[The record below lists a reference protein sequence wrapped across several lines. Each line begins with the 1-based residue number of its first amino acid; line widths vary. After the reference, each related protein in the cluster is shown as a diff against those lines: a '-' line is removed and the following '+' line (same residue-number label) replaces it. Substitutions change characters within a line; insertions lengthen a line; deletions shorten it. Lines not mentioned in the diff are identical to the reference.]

1 MMDEF
6 PSLAGQA
13 LIAMPSIGD
22 PRFERTVI
30 YLCVHDMHGAMGV
43 VVNRPEPAQTVGD
56 VLGELGLIETN
67 GSPGD
72 SGAPLTEKLQS
83 RMDARVLLGG
93 PVEKTRGFVLH
104 SPDVLER
111 DGTVAVTD
119 EIHLSTK
126 IDVLRD
132 ISLGKGPDQFLLALG
147 FANWGEGQLDQE
159 ILQNAWLHA
168 PMGAKALFET
178 PPELHYAASLSNL
191 GVDVTKLSPVAGRG

>member
-1 MMDEF
+1 MDEF
-6 PSLAGQA
+6 PSLAGQV

-30 YLCVHDMHGAMGV
+30 YLCVHDEHGAMGI
-43 VVNRPEPAQTVGD
+43 VVNRPDAAQTVGN
-56 VLGELGLIETN
+56 VLGELGLIERET
-67 GSPGD
+67 GTSD
-72 SGAPLTEKLQS
+72 AGAQVDQKLQS
-83 RMDARVLLGG
+83 RLDSRVLLGG
-93 PVEKTRGFVLH
+93 PVETTRGFVLH
-104 SPDVLER
+104 SPDVVER

-119 EIHLSTK
+119 DVHLSTK

-132 ISLGKGPDQFLLALG
+132 IGLGKGPDQFLLALG
-147 FANWGEGQLDQE
+147 LANWGEGQLDQE